1 MNKNVE
7 KNNNIIFGILFG
19 SFFVLVGVYST
30 FSFQG
35 IKIFFI
41 VLSILIFIITIYKP
55 NYFSFLNKQWVK
67 LGTILGKFFSPLIL
81 FIIFFFIITPIGILL
96 KILNKDTMSL
106 KKKKSYWIYRK
117 NKVQTMDKQF

>member
-7 KNNNIIFGILFG
+7 KKNNIIFGILFG
-19 SFFVLVGVYST
+19 SFFVLIGVYLPA
-30 FSFQG
+30 SFQG

-55 NYFSFLNKQWVK
+55 NYFSFLNRQWVK
-67 LGTILGKFFSPLIL
+67 LGTILGKFFSPIIL
-81 FIIFFFIITPIGILL
+81 FIIFFFIITPIGVLL
-96 KILNKDTMSL
+96 KILNKDTMGL

-117 NKVQTMDKQF
+117 DKLQTMDKQF